1 MCVFYSQKTEEVIK
15 KFELSTWR
23 YRIKEKLDDR
33 HQKLSDSWISCA
45 LGERME
51 LEGKFLK
58 NVKDLTPDA
67 IKLGYDFSVAMQ
79 EKDNDTALQII
90 EKIEKLHTIWRD
102 DVK

>member
-1 MCVFYSQKTEEVIK
+1 MRVFYSQKTEEIIK
-15 KFELSTWR
+15 KFELSGWR
-23 YRIKEKLDDR
+23 NRIEENLGEE
-33 HQKLSDSWISCA
+33 QQQLSDSWLSCA

-79 EKDNDTALQII
+79 EKDNDTALHII
-90 EKIEKLHTIWRD
+90 EKIEKLPTIWRD
-102 DVK
+102 EIR

>member
-1 MCVFYSQKTEEVIK
+1 MRVFYSQKTEDVIK
-15 KFELSTWR
+15 KFELSSWR
-23 YRIKEKLDDR
+23 HKIEEKLDEE
-33 HQKLSDSWISCA
+33 HQKLSDSWLSCA

-79 EKDNDTALQII
+79 EKDNDAALHII
-90 EKIEKLHTIWRD
+90 EKIEKLPTIWRD
-102 DVK
+102 EIR

>member
-1 MCVFYSQKTEEVIK
+1 MRVFSSQKTEEVIK

>member
-1 MCVFYSQKTEEVIK
+1 MRVFYSQKTEEVIK
-15 KFELSTWR
+15 K
-23 YRIKEKLDDR
+23 
-33 HQKLSDSWISCA
+33 LSDRWLNCA

>member
-1 MCVFYSQKTEEVIK
+1 MRVFYSQKTEEIIK
-15 KFELSTWR
+15 KFELSGWR
-23 YRIKEKLDDR
+23 NRIEENLGEE
-33 HQKLSDSWISCA
+33 QQQLSDSWLSCA

-79 EKDNDTALQII
+79 EKDNDTALYII
-90 EKIEKLHTIWRD
+90 EKIESLPTIWRD
-102 DVK
+102 EIR

>member
-1 MCVFYSQKTEEVIK
+1 MRVFYSQKTEEVIK

-90 EKIEKLHTIWRD
+90 EKIEKLHIIWRD

>member
-1 MCVFYSQKTEEVIK
+1 MRVFYSQKTEEVIK

-79 EKDNDTALQII
+79 EKDNDAALRVI
-90 EKIEKLHTIWRD
+90 EKIENLPTIWRD
-102 DVK
+102 EIK